1 MIYKLRHETR
11 YDYVRDVDVAT
22 HYVHLGLRTL
32 PWQRVI
38 SSSINATPQPSHF
51 VTGLDCFGNG
61 AGWLF
66 MDTPHPRFAVVL
78 DAVVEIGRQ
87 PCPDAD
93 ATLAWEAVV
102 QAAAKG
108 GVDTVECT
116 EFLYA
121 SPMIMPFA
129 AMRAYSAVSFPPGCA
144 VMAGLV
150 DLTMRIR
157 REFAF
162 RTDASEIGTSLATI
176 LAQKAGVCQDFS
188 HLMIAGLR
196 ALGLPAR
203 YASGYIRTRPPPG
216 GKKLRGADQSHAW
229 VSCWL
234 GPAHGWLD
242 VDPTNGVIVA
252 DEHVVLA
259 YGRDFA
265 DVSPV
270 LGVILGGGAHKVR
283 VSVDLEPAE
292 MPVRTS

>member
-22 HYVHLGLRTL
+22 HYVHLGLRTM

-38 SSSINATPQPSHF
+38 SSHITATPNPSRIAAG
-51 VTGLDCFGNG
+51 VDCFGND
-61 AGWLF
+61 AAWIF

-78 DAVVEIGRQ
+78 DAVVEVTGQ
-87 PCPDAD
+87 ACPA
-93 ATLAWEAVV
+93 AEQTPAWESVA
-102 QAAAKG
+102 QAAAIG
-108 GVDTVECT
+108 GPDTVLCA

-121 SPMIMPFA
+121 SPMISPFDAMRDYA
-129 AMRAYSAVSFPPGCA
+129 AMSFPPGRP

-150 DLTMRIR
+150 DLTLRIR

-162 RTDASEIGTSLATI
+162 SATASEIGTPLTTI

-196 ALGLPAR
+196 SLGLPAR

-234 GPAHGWLD
+234 GAAHGWLD

-270 LGVILGGGAHKVR
+270 LGVILGGGAHRVR
-283 VSVDLEPAE
+283 VSVDLEPADV
-292 MPVRTS
+292 PARTS